1 MFTRVGHC
9 GGFSLVNKSCHIH
22 VSQNTY
28 NMCDHVCFPPP
39 ERCVGWAITVI
50 NIRHETLNSLTAN
63 KWHVFVLYVGAF
75 VQVSQS
81 VYAVHRCVCSVSN
94 VMTSGCR
101 KIDDVIETSHLFFAP
116 SGRGPQVSNSAPL
129 TPPLISRIYL
139 PPFFYPSLLFLPSN
153 HQTPCPL
160 LFSQALRWI
169 TGFRNMA
176 SVHCSF
182 CLHSG
187 RLWTWQ
193 WWRGWCEG

>member
-1 MFTRVGHC
+1 MRHSTRWQLTNDMCLCCTWAHS
-9 GGFSLVNKSCHIH
+9 FKCHR
-22 VSQNTY
+22 
-28 NMCDHVCFPPP
+28 VCM
-39 ERCVGWAITVI
+39 
-50 NIRHETLNSLTAN
+50 
-63 KWHVFVLYVGAF
+63 
-75 VQVSQS
+75 QS
-81 VYAVHRCVCSVSN
+81 IGVWVCSVSN

-101 KIDDVIETSHLFFAP
+101 KIDDVIETSRLFFAP

-129 TPPLISRIYL
+129 PPPPLISRICL